1 MGPTEKGGLMSESA
15 EYGETGGGALDV
27 GAGGGGPATGGGDP
41 GVPGDVPFGQRLY
54 DNVFFWLVAGFV
66 VMAIVYTGWGLVEI
80 LTLPQA
86 PLP

>member
-1 MGPTEKGGLMSESA
+1 MSESA
-15 EYGETGGGALDV
+15 EYGETGGGGALD
-27 GAGGGGPATGGGDP
+27 AGGGGPTTGGGDP

-54 DNVFFWLVAGFV
+54 DNAFFWLIAGIA